1 MGCLM
6 VLVWTKKINILPHI
20 IAFYR
25 ENDLKLKFGR
35 GKKVDIL
42 TKEANAKNGIK
53 AKKNVGLKKAYFWG
67 RHVIQSVEA
76 EMLGPFYIFFSFYKI
91 LRP

>member
-1 MGCLM
+1 M
-6 VLVWTKKINILPHI
+6 VLVWTKKLTFYHIHI

-53 AKKNVGLKKAYFWG
+53 AKKMSA
-67 RHVIQSVEA
+67 
-76 EMLGPFYIFFSFYKI
+76 
-91 LRP
+91 